1 MLDRALALT
10 LFLGVMM
17 LIDRTRPPCLIFSC
31 VFAEAGVVARSTV
44 SYTRSYESHRS
55 KRQRLEL
62 ATPSAPPP
70 KFPPAHIRRIAVNEN
85 GVLLPQVKKLLA
97 SLDGAKLKK
106 QAVSGRDTVLCYG
119 VAIVDTH
126 DLFYLDGCA
135 PDLTVTLDGFGI
147 SAYAALALLELQ
159 VIGRIFGTDH

>member
-1 MLDRALALT
+1 
-10 LFLGVMM
+10 MM
-17 LIDRTRPPCLIFSC
+17 LTYRQNKASLFDFLCC
-31 VFAEAGVVARSTV
+31 FAEAGVVARSTV
-44 SYTRSYESHRS
+44 SYTRSYESNRS

-70 KFPPAHIRRIAVNEN
+70 KFPRAHIRRITVNEN
-85 GVLLPQVKKLLA
+85 GVLLPRVKMLLA
-97 SLDGAKLKK
+97 SLDGAKLKR
-106 QAVSGRDTVLCYG
+106 QAVSGRDSVLCYG

-159 VIGRIFGTDH
+159 VIGRTFGMDH